1 MSISLDAGIALAILS
16 AYLKETIP
24 DQITLTGE
32 LTLLGDIKPV
42 GGIKEKIEATFDK
55 GIQRVYIPID
65 NRWDYLDMILKG
77 VEESDQYPEVIS
89 VSNVSQIVENLFDT
103 LKPKNSLC

>member
-1 MSISLDAGIALAILS
+1 M
-16 AYLKETIP
+16 IP

-55 GIQRVYIPID
+55 GIQRVYIPKD
-65 NRWDYLDMILKG
+65 NQWDYLDMILKG
-77 VEESDQYPEVIS
+77 IEDSNHYPEVIA
-89 VSNVSQIVENLFDT
+89 VSNVSQIVETLFDT
-103 LKPKNSLC
+103 LKKPGSDC